1 MNGKPKTKLE
11 PLPELKS
18 DEAAERFVDDADL
31 TQFDLSGGQ
40 RVHFEFERK
49 DKQINLRMPERLV
62 DAVKARAAQ
71 RGIPYQRFIREAIEK
86 ALG

>member
-40 RVHFEFERK
+40 RVHFEFER
-49 DKQINLRMPERLV
+49 NLNRLADRFDGPFLQGEV
-62 DAVKARAAQ
+62 MTVALQTALTARSCRA
-71 RGIPYQRFIREAIEK
+71 RS
-86 ALG
+86 